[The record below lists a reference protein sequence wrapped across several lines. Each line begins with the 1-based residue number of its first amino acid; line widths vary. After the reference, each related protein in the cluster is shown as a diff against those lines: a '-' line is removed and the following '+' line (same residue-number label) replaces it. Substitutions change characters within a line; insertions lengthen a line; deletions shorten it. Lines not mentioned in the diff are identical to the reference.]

1 MVNIFNDSFERCT
14 NQPGFFDCFYQRF
27 MASSPAIA
35 PHFVHTDFKRQK
47 RLLKSALLLLM
58 MHYLEIKNNEP
69 LKQLAILHD
78 RHHRNIAPELYDQ
91 WLNCLLDTVKQC
103 DPLYD
108 ETVATAW
115 RTVLQPGIEVFQ
127 QYY

>member
-1 MVNIFNDSFERCT
+1 MVDVFNDSFERCIA
-14 NQPGFFDCFYQRF
+14 QPGFFDCFYQSF
-27 MASSPAIA
+27 MASSPIIA
-35 PHFVHTDFKRQK
+35 QHFIHTDFKRQK

-58 MHYLEIKNNEP
+58 MHYLKIEKNP
-69 LKQLAILHD
+69 SLIQLAILHD
-78 RHHRNIAPELYDQ
+78 RHHRNITPELYDQ

-108 ETVATAW
+108 ETVEAAW
-115 RTVLQPGIEVFQ
+115 RMILLPGIMVFK